1 MKKFAVIFALALC
14 LALTSLVACTD
25 SQADPSDTTDTQAE
39 TWLCACGQGNGG
51 KFCSECGTPRPEP
64 ETTDPVTEAPTE
76 APTASKPEAPT
87 EPAEKKGCGATVM
100 TLSAVILIAAS
111 AVALKKKED

>member
-64 ETTDPVTEAPTE
+64 ETTDPVTEDTTAEGTEEPTE
-76 APTASKPEAPT
+76 APTEEGSE
-87 EPAEKKGCGATVM
+87 
-100 TLSAVILIAAS
+100 
-111 AVALKKKED
+111 